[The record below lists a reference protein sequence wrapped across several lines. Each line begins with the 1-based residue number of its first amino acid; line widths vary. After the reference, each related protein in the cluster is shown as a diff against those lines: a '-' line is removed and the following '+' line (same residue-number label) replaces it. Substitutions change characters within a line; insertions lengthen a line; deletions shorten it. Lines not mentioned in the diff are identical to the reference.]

1 MSVVR
6 EVPSER
12 EKKSYFCK
20 FCHVACLNS
29 DGLRSHYKEE
39 EHKEMEDAYYGRKHG
54 KPFYSCL
61 QDYITNPMRNE
72 PLIGLQY
79 IIQLYSEVDCK
90 DAFKCTLCKVIGH
103 LYFIMKHIESFKHR
117 KNYLSMEYKHL
128 LPLFTKRQSFYDKN
142 WAVREHAIKVEQ
154 QERTLAVNDSKSCTS
169 RIGVKSDFWKYNIKR
184 QEKLEEYNKKLSLFE
199 TQKQNVLQYMET
211 LVITSPEEAALVQNL
226 TEELEAAVNVFNL
239 NTKPKHEK
247 SYKRLQS
254 TEGSG
259 GRYSRYSDLYH
270 SKIRSIWYDKEHKP
284 SSSSSRNDEVQSIS
298 DKHSATEE
306 GRTRKRSRSR
316 SASKDMLLR
325 VTFSTGSENEAK
337 NANPQ
342 EEQQESLTA
351 CPVKEQVVSSSHL
364 SETTIAT
371 WSNPNVNTDLFQE
384 IRAKRKRK
392 YSTDV
397 AKWESLFA
405 SNRPERSPSF
415 FSPGPKSPSLN
426 NTEVFPSVEKK
437 ENTRRASLDALSA
450 FTLFSQEEHEP
461 GLASCQPS
469 SDTFSSLQSP
479 GFKPYKGNVFQDK
492 GPQHKPKQVGDKD
505 EELPCSSNA
514 VCNEAGATN
523 VVVMHTEPGQHD
535 DDDDDECKWIPHVTN
550 TQNSKAETSCHQLS
564 DVNANVPQAPKSS
577 SVLDASSEFSGFKA
591 CGSRHLDT
599 KTDSQDADPNVLSNT
614 LPSGSFHAS
623 GRQLSPEVL
632 QLFKGKDSDSI
643 VNILKTLSPFYP
655 ALQEL
660 DLEAFAKVLSKTG
673 AITE

>member
-1 MSVVR
+1 M
-6 EVPSER
+6 
-12 EKKSYFCK
+12 
-20 FCHVACLNS
+20 
-29 DGLRSHYKEE
+29 
-39 EHKEMEDAYYGRKHG
+39 
-54 KPFYSCL
+54 
-61 QDYITNPMRNE
+61 
-72 PLIGLQY
+72 
-79 IIQLYSEVDCK
+79 
-90 DAFKCTLCKVIGH
+90 
-103 LYFIMKHIESFKHR
+103 
-117 KNYLSMEYKHL
+117 
-128 LPLFTKRQSFYDKN
+128 
-142 WAVREHAIKVEQ
+142 
-154 QERTLAVNDSKSCTS
+154 
-169 RIGVKSDFWKYNIKR
+169 
-184 QEKLEEYNKKLSLFE
+184 
-199 TQKQNVLQYMET
+199 
-211 LVITSPEEAALVQNL
+211 
-226 TEELEAAVNVFNL
+226 
-239 NTKPKHEK
+239 
-247 SYKRLQS
+247 
-254 TEGSG
+254 
-259 GRYSRYSDLYH
+259 
-270 SKIRSIWYDKEHKP
+270 
-284 SSSSSRNDEVQSIS
+284 
-298 DKHSATEE
+298 
-306 GRTRKRSRSR
+306 
-316 SASKDMLLR
+316 
-325 VTFSTGSENEAK
+325 
-337 NANPQ
+337 
-342 EEQQESLTA
+342 
-351 CPVKEQVVSSSHL
+351 
-364 SETTIAT
+364 
-371 WSNPNVNTDLFQE
+371 
-384 IRAKRKRK
+384 
-392 YSTDV
+392 

-415 FSPGPKSPSLN
+415 FSPGSKSPSLN

-523 VVVMHTEPGQHD
+523 VVVMHTEPGQH
-535 DDDDDECKWIPHVTN
+535 DDDECKWIPHVTN

-655 ALQEL
+655 ALQGML
-660 DLEAFAKVLSKTG
+660 FSDNVVIILPCNRRFKNYLFNGMLHIYKLFNHKISKAMLTCLRCRWGSIMFLSFGFIFYNGTLQV
-673 AITE
+673 TDTTLWCPT